1 MKTVII
7 GGTFN
12 PIHNGHLYLSEELKL
27 QLGYERVLFIPS
39 NFQAHKSR
47 AELVST
53 DDRIKMINLALEDS
67 SSSIDLCEIERG
79 GVSYMVDTI
88 KDISSKFSISGKSGL
103 FIGDDLITGMKD
115 WHNINELLDLVDI
128 VVAHR
133 DSEEEYKTTIP
144 LKYLDNV
151 SIHISSSDIRQRIS
165 SGRAFRYL
173 VPEKV
178 YKYILKKDLY
188 NKDVP

>member
-1 MKTVII
+1 LKTVII

-12 PIHNGHLYLSEELKL
+12 PIHNGHLYVSEELRL

-47 AELVST
+47 DELVST

-67 SSSIDLCEIERG
+67 TSLIDLCEIERG

-88 KDISSKFSISGKSGL
+88 KDIKTKFSISGKLGL

-115 WHNINELLDLVDI
+115 WHNINELLDLVNI

-133 DSEEEYKTTIP
+133 DFTEEYKTIIP
-144 LKYLDNV
+144 HKYLDNV
-151 SIHISSSDIRQRIS
+151 SIHISSSNIRQRIS

-188 NKDVP
+188 NKDVS